1 MTNEELLRDYIS
13 YHYVEGNI
21 DNEQRIKMEFA
32 AADYLQKLKQLNIH
46 SVSSSNNFKKTLVCK
61 DGTTW
66 HLTDKEVETWE
77 KDGSIKTGDKLYRT
91 VIDTLY

>member
-32 AADYLQKLKQLNIH
+32 AANYLQQLKQLNIH
-46 SVSSSNNFKKTLVCK
+46 SVSVSSDGKYRKLAGIHDKYTCPQCENTPDVIHPNSQESTCFK
-61 DGTTW
+61 
-66 HLTDKEVETWE
+66 DKIKWE
-77 KDGSIKTGDKLYRT
+77 YN
-91 VIDTLY
+91 